1 MEEQKFYH
9 SRIQMFIILIVSC
22 ALVIMTT
29 VVIISGLEFEKNWRY
44 WTRMIFCLSFEMLFL
59 YMVVYS
65 FKQLINPTLL
75 ITVTDKCVIVQ
86 QDKRSVDIGWEDID
100 SYMLCRTPRLS
111 GGSEHF
117 YIFMKDETAA
127 PTTPKQIEIDYNYM
141 KNKHKLKAAFDEK
154 NIEELSA
161 DYEVVRDIK

>member
-1 MEEQKFYH
+1 MEEQKFYN

-22 ALVIMTT
+22 ALVIM
-29 VVIISGLEFEKNWRY
+29 IAFAIYSGSDIERNWRY
-44 WTRMIFCLSFEMLFL
+44 WTGLILCSLVEMLFL

-127 PTTPKQIEIDYNYM
+127 PTTPKQIKIDYNYM